1 MGENLFPFFLEGAF
15 LRDSQNNGCA
25 TTAERAIG
33 GGSQSVEWKPAVC
46 ATSCIH
52 DSSKKLRGVGGGG
65 GSNRKAGL
73 GRNLFQIRASG
84 SPRTRRKTRRFF
96 FFLLLR
102 VLDPVLFQCQSH
114 DFPINLSLVLGFF
127 FFFPFFFQSSAPRL
141 ELNSRWN
148 RNVVWNVSPPRSY
161 FCCLSVRPNCLFP
174 NNVPLFSE
182 PTLGDFS
189 PITLFPS
196 RRRSTFQTCQART
209 EERCG
214 RVWPKKSKPNAWR

>member
-1 MGENLFPFFLEGAF
+1 MGSILLAAVPSKSSKNISRIPNPFPLPRHAMSTLTPSKCSPIYQKEEKKIKEMGENLFPFFLEGAF

-114 DFPINLSLVLGFF
+114 DFPINLSLVLRFF
-127 FFFPFFFQSSAPRL
+127 FLPFLLPKQCSS
-141 ELNSRWN
+141 
-148 RNVVWNVSPPRSY
+148 
-161 FCCLSVRPNCLFP
+161 
-174 NNVPLFSE
+174 
-182 PTLGDFS
+182 
-189 PITLFPS
+189 
-196 RRRSTFQTCQART
+196 ART
-209 EERCG
+209 EL
-214 RVWPKKSKPNAWR
+214 PLKSKCCLERIATQELFLLPLGAP